1 MKLQASDRQAALLEP
16 KWLRPNHDGGAAVPH
31 AIGLKVNRV
40 GAAEWS
46 GAWARRWDLQVRRWP
61 PKGLG
66 KSE

>member
-1 MKLQASDRQAALLEP
+1 MVAT
-16 KWLRPNHDGGAAVPH
+16 NHDGGAAVPH
-31 AIGLKVNRV
+31 AIDLKVNRV